1 MGAAMAVLQTVFI
14 QSPEPAIA
22 WVLVKE
28 FNFSYDNKET
38 ELFTI
43 DPNYG

>member
-22 WVLVKE
+22 WVLKE